1 MDTVDGSCTS
11 IAVITTVPQLYFSC
25 SIRLCWRMGYQVA
38 FGLIEGGK
46 CTGGNLHVISPP
58 QRTRKGKFY
67 CWP

>member
-11 IAVITTVPQLYFSC
+11 IAVITTATVFQLFNKTV
-25 SIRLCWRMGYQVA
+25 LEN
-38 FGLIEGGK
+38 GLPSRVRADRGGK